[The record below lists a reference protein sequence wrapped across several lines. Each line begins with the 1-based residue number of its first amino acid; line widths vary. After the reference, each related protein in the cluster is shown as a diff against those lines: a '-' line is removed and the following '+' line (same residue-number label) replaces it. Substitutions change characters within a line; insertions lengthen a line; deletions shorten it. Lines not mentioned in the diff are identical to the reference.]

1 MDMIIIGRTSTKTK
15 INMVTIVTMIIM
27 VIMTIPR
34 MKTNEYPQNIKQD
47 EDYDK
52 YGHHDYHGHHDHPK
66 DKDWFW
72 QNISVLLQS
81 SLPQVHSSFL

>member
-1 MDMIIIGRTSTKTK
+1 MDMIIIGKTIMKTK

-34 MKTNEYPQNIKQD
+34 MKTNEHPQNLKQD
-47 EDYDK
+47 EDYGK
-52 YGHHDYHGHHDHPK
+52 YGHHDHPK

-72 QNISVLLQS
+72 QNISFLLKS
-81 SLPQVHSSFL
+81 SLPKSTAVSYRL